1 MHPQT
6 KQKITDNDETTA
18 SPLQEKT
25 FAAGSSETF
34 AEVGFGVEQKM
45 RQIILA
51 LPKDNQ
57 NASYTYKLYGKAI
70 KNGSYETLPFAT
82 GNINTGDANK
92 VKINAADVD
101 SAVKDLEYESVKAV
115 FEAANDDGKNNI
127 LSLAEFQILAN
138 KATIAEADT
147 ENIVW
152 KSTALHSNY
161 SQETL
166 NRIVDG
172 NLSNTWSADQY
183 PAYVDFDLGAEYDLS
198 RIERLHPEKRL
209 FPDSL
214 TTATMVR
221 ITANLRKKPAPM
233 PVRMEERFIRQKER
247 KQAVCV
253 SCFPTILQVPKPC

>member
-1 MHPQT
+1 M
-6 KQKITDNDETTA
+6 
-18 SPLQEKT
+18 
-25 FAAGSSETF
+25 
-34 AEVGFGVEQKM
+34 
-45 RQIILA
+45 
-51 LPKDNQ
+51 
-57 NASYTYKLYGKAI
+57 
-70 KNGSYETLPFAT
+70 
-82 GNINTGDANK
+82 
-92 VKINAADVD
+92 D

-161 SQETL
+161 SQDTL

-198 RIERLHPEKRL
+198 RIEVYTPKTAIPSIRC
-209 FPDSL
+209 

-221 ITANLRKKPAPM
+221 ITANLRKNRHRCLSGWRRGLSGRRKESKQCAYPA
-233 PVRMEERFIRQKER
+233 F
-247 KQAVCV
+247 
-253 SCFPTILQVPKPC
+253 LQFCKFQSRAE